1 MAVMERAT
9 RRWTV
14 EEYHRAIE
22 AGVFGPEERLEL
34 IEGEIVCMSPQ
45 NPPHAAASDLAESAL
60 RAVFTSGF
68 RIRVQKPLTLHA
80 QTEPEPDIAVVP
92 GGARDYRNQHPT
104 TAVLVVEVSDS
115 SLAFDRGE
123 KATLYARAGVL
134 EYWVLNLPQ
143 RVLEVHRD
151 ADPVT
156 GSYQSVDHLSEG
168 QFVSPLAAPSARIAI
183 SDMLP

>member
-1 MAVMERAT
+1 MAVVERPT
-9 RRWTV
+9 RHWTV
-14 EEYHRAIE
+14 DEYHRAAE

-34 IEGEIVCMSPQ
+34 IEGEILCMSPQ

-60 RAVFTSGF
+60 RAVFTSGY
-68 RIRVQKPLTLHA
+68 RVRVQKPLTLHA
-80 QTEPEPDIAVVP
+80 QTEPEPDIAVVR
-92 GGARDYRNQHPT
+92 GGARDYLNQHPT

-123 KATLYARAGVL
+123 KATLYAHAEIP

-151 ADPVT
+151 ADPAS
-156 GSYQSVDHLSEG
+156 GSYQSVDRLNES

-183 SDMLP
+183 SDLLP